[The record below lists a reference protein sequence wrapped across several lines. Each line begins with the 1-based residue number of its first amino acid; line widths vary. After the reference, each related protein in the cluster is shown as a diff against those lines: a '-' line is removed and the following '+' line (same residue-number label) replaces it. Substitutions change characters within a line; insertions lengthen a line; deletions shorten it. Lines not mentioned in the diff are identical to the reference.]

1 LKKLLL
7 TILALVVGPVSV
19 LALFILG
26 YNWTIVGASCTAIIV
41 SGTAVWR
48 VWKGKDNQSQLCAV
62 YDEMGKEGIE
72 GPQHIISLEIAADQ
86 GHAEA
91 QDRLNEMYAPGKDVP
106 PDYPDQKT
114 IEGGGS
120 GLQSKSPDIHDSKA
134 VDDDLKICLKEL
146 KALHEEGMIDDD
158 EYKSLKV
165 RALGL

>member
-1 LKKLLL
+1 
-7 TILALVVGPVSV
+7 
-19 LALFILG
+19 
-26 YNWTIVGASCTAIIV
+26 
-41 SGTAVWR
+41 
-48 VWKGKDNQSQLCAV
+48 
-62 YDEMGKEGIE
+62 MGKEGIE